1 MGSRSTSDDG
11 RRRIVAAHY
20 GSVKPD
26 MLGPRVPT
34 PRTSRR
40 TTAVDTL
47 ELHVPRTAD
56 AAPLDVVLSFTQP
69 RLGHG
74 LPYLDVGVLSGDGDT
89 LAAQSSR
96 ADTGVVDLTFPLT
109 GGWRPLWPGVQ
120 LDLELDTLAHRGGVS
135 LVRASGRIAAP
146 GCDVTLEQRLLFL
159 SERRAARRPYA
170 WTRATLSGEL
180 DGEPL
185 VCVVETARRR
195 AGSVVLPELGRLRL
209 FGPGARSLPRDC
221 SVAPLPIRA
230 EYGTG
235 RLRAAALSPTH
246 RLVVELDAPPAQTA
260 LFEMVDPD
268 GEAAY
273 AHRASDAN
281 ATLTITRR
289 KAVTHEVALRGRFEW
304 GARAGDPRVSHR
316 AWRA

>member
-1 MGSRSTSDDG
+1 
-11 RRRIVAAHY
+11 
-20 GSVKPD
+20 
-26 MLGPRVPT
+26 MLGPRSTRPRATALPT
-34 PRTSRR
+34 LRR
-40 TTAVDTL
+40 TAALATL
-47 ELHVPRTAD
+47 EVHVLRTAE
-56 AAPLDVVLSFTQP
+56 AASLDLVLSLTQP
-69 RLGHG
+69 RRGHG
-74 LPYLDVGVLSGDGDT
+74 LPYLDVGVLSGEGDA
-89 LAAQSSR
+89 LSAQSWRTETS
-96 ADTGVVDLTFPLT
+96 AVDLSLPQS
-109 GGWRPLWPGVQ
+109 GVWAPRWPGID
-120 LDLELDTLAHRGGVS
+120 LSLELETLAHRGGVS
-135 LVRASGRIAAP
+135 LARATGHIVAQ
-146 GCDVTLEQRLLFL
+146 GCEVHPTQRLLFL

-170 WTRATLSGEL
+170 WTRATLSGEI

-209 FGPGARSLPRDC
+209 FGPGARALPRDC
-221 SVAPLPIRA
+221 AVAPLPIRA

-273 AHRASDAN
+273 AHRASDAK
-281 ATLTITRR
+281 ATLTLMRR
-289 KAVTHEVALRGRFEW
+289 KQLTHEIALHGRFEW
-304 GARAGDPRVSHR
+304 GARAGDPRVTHR

>member
-1 MGSRSTSDDG
+1 
-11 RRRIVAAHY
+11 
-20 GSVKPD
+20 
-26 MLGPRVPT
+26 MLGPRVPL
-34 PRTSRR
+34 PNPSLRSSRR
-40 TTAVDTL
+40 TTALDTL
-47 ELHVPRTAD
+47 ELHVPRSSSE
-56 AAPLDVVLSFTQP
+56 APLDVVLSFTQP

-74 LPYLDVGVLSGDGDT
+74 LPYLDVGVLSGDGT
-89 LAAQSSR
+89 SLSAQSSR
-96 ADTGVVDLTFPLT
+96 TDASAVNLQFPLA
-109 GGWRPLWPGVQ
+109 GLWRPRWPGMDVE
-120 LDLELDTLAHRGGVS
+120 LELDTIAHRGGVS
-135 LVRASGRIAAP
+135 LARATGRIVAP
-146 GCDVTLEQRLLFL
+146 GCNVTLDQRLVFL

-170 WTRATLSGEL
+170 WTRATLRGEV
-180 DGEPL
+180 DGEPI

-235 RLRAAALSPTH
+235 RLRAAAISPTH
-246 RLVVELDAPPAQTA
+246 KLIVELDAPPTQTA

-273 AHRASDAN
+273 AHRASDAK
-281 ATLTITRR
+281 ATLTLTRR
-289 KAVTHEVALRGRFEW
+289 KVVTHEVSLGGRFEW
-304 GARAGDPRVSHR
+304 GARAGDPRVAHR